1 LKINLISFLKGDS
14 IALAVES
21 VKYSIPVD
29 ETSKRPD
36 YFVNLLKS
44 TINYESSKRENLSKI
59 IKDVYRMIDMDI
71 NCNQNQ
77 VV

>member
-1 LKINLISFLKGDS
+1 MKINLISFLKGDS

>member
-1 LKINLISFLKGDS
+1 M
-14 IALAVES
+14 AVES

-71 NCNQNQ
+71 NCSQNQ